1 MRPLQAILFCCAV
14 AAGTLGQEPAKPSA
28 SRLTP
33 TVRYMANANGAR
45 LIKPGKERII
55 QQGTVMRGAGSPA
68 SIQIVREFPGRI
80 RIVEGAASPI
90 VVAGVG
96 AEPAKGGGLSD
107 AERDLV
113 ETILADSFEEFFRI
127 LTETSAY
134 RFLGSR
140 FRADDGRRPGYA
152 GPFYDVYQ
160 VLARIAERGSVRV
173 QPKRYYVNSDSLLL
187 DKVRYSLERGGRTEV
202 EVRFE
207 DYQKL
212 DGEFIPQRVI
222 RTENGRTVL
231 TVAITSTAFS
241 PKLTDGLF
249 NRP

>member
-1 MRPLQAILFCCAV
+1 
-14 AAGTLGQEPAKPSA
+14 
-28 SRLTP
+28 
-33 TVRYMANANGAR
+33 MANANGAR

-55 QQGTVMRGAGSPA
+55 QLGTVVRGAGSPG
-68 SIQIVREFPGRI
+68 SVQIVREFPGRI
-80 RIVEGAASPI
+80 RIVEGAAPPI
-90 VVAGVG
+90 IVGGVG
-96 AEPAKGGGLSD
+96 AEPAKGGGGLSD

-113 ETILADSFEEFFRI
+113 ETILADSFDEFFRI

-140 FRADDGRRPGYA
+140 FRVDDGRTLGYA

-160 VLARIAERGSVRV
+160 ILARIAERGSVRV
-173 QPKRYYVNSDSLLL
+173 QPKRYYINSDSLLL
-187 DKVRYSLERGGRTEV
+187 DKVRYFLERGGRTEV

-207 DYQKL
+207 NYQKL

-222 RTENGRTVL
+222 RIENGRTVL
-231 TVAITSTAFS
+231 AVAITSTAFS

-249 NRP
+249 DRP